1 MALFLVPLVACT
13 DWFDAVP
20 DNGTIPDKKFFGDEN
35 AFYNALIDVYTQL
48 RSNDLYGENLTLGML
63 EFMSQDFIPYD
74 TPSTDISKFRYD
86 TPENSTRIA
95 TVMREMYRA
104 IASCNK
110 ILEEIEHTDVSFY
123 NPGQKEIITGELYAL
138 RGALHFDLLRL
149 FHPTV
154 TREPGFSGLPY
165 MTHFGTETSR
175 PQTSSQLLRLILD
188 DLSHAADLLR
198 EYDPIL
204 SGWNHS
210 SVALGQIDNRLRTFY
225 LNYYAVTA
233 LQARIYLYMGDYKNA
248 LERAQETYSHLQKVE
263 VSSQL
268 FYFVSPG
275 KYNSDFCFSREH
287 IWGISSMPDGFTALS
302 DTMFRTNLITVR
314 SDISAVFPMP
324 TIPVSVNGSPAKAME
339 AIHCNISSVRVLY
352 SRDIFTARAVAN
364 RICRHA
370 FPSSNWEKCRLS
382 RPKPLTGTTSPMK
395 QPNGSSKCKHRK
407 GTP

>member
-1 MALFLVPLVACT
+1 MKKIRHILALFLVPLVACT

-63 EFMSQDFIPYD
+63 EFMSQDFNPYD
-74 TPSTDISKFRYD
+74 TPSTDISKFRFD
-86 TPENSTRIA
+86 TPEISTRIA

-149 FHPTV
+149 FHPAV
-154 TREPGFSGLPY
+154 TRESGFSGLPY

-175 PQTSSQLLRLILD
+175 PQTSSQLLCLILD

-204 SGWNHS
+204 SGWNHTP
-210 SVALGQIDNRLRTFY
+210 VVLGQIDNRLRTIY
-225 LNYYAVTA
+225 LN
-233 LQARIYLYMGDYKNA
+233 
-248 LERAQETYSHLQKVE
+248 
-263 VSSQL
+263 
-268 FYFVSPG
+268 
-275 KYNSDFCFSREH
+275 
-287 IWGISSMPDGFTALS
+287 
-302 DTMFRTNLITVR
+302 
-314 SDISAVFPMP
+314 
-324 TIPVSVNGSPAKAME
+324 
-339 AIHCNISSVRVLY
+339 
-352 SRDIFTARAVAN
+352 
-364 RICRHA
+364 
-370 FPSSNWEKCRLS
+370 
-382 RPKPLTGTTSPMK
+382 
-395 QPNGSSKCKHRK
+395 
-407 GTP
+407 